1 MEDAMDAESN
11 RLRTPIELA
20 LSANRAVLDATAETV
35 RRSAVLNQRFE
46 SYWFRAVAVTAPL
59 SRRPVWGDP

>member
-46 SYWFRAVAVTAPL
+46 SDWLRAVAVTAPL